1 MAKVRSLTD
10 STVNQNKR
18 QVRTYG
24 TKTDLSST
32 TVERGNTHWAEGSN
46 VNIDGFLGVAGT
58 ATVSGTLRVTGL
70 LDVTGTFNGSG
81 TNNLDGTNNL
91 SGDNNLTGPTEI
103 SGSLDV
109 TGPTTIDG
117 VLTINGDTSITGL
130 LEVTG
135 NTTISGTLDIDG
147 VTTLNNDLNVTNS
160 GEINVGTNM
169 TLTPSSDGGSIVFQD
184 GSQVTSVGGTV
195 QAKSSG
201 SGRVTAGLNS
211 AAISTGNALIS
222 VDDLGD
228 WSLSGANVT
237 FQTIGGTADLNG
249 NLDVS
254 GNITHP
260 GIEVIGDKVKIVKPY
275 TGSAQPNVHM
285 DANGYL
291 YRTSWTPA

>member
-1 MAKVRSLTD
+1 MARVVDLTGENL
-10 STVNQNKR
+10 TR
-18 QVRTYG
+18 QRRKERNYG

-58 ATVSGTLRVTGL
+58 QRVTGL

-81 TNNLDGTNNL
+81 TNNMDGTNNL
-91 SGDNNLTGPTEI
+91 SGDNNF
-103 SGSLDV
+103 SGINDF
-109 TGPTTIDG
+109 TGPTTM
-117 VLTINGDTSITGL
+117 
-130 LEVTG
+130 
-135 NTTISGTLDIDG
+135 SGTFEQNGESTFNGPTHFNGSVDITETLD
-147 VTTLNNDLNVTNS
+147 VTAETRLRGETTVESDLNV
-160 GEINVGTNM
+160 INNGKIKVGTNM
-169 TLTPSSDGGSIVFQD
+169 TLTPSSDGGSILFQD

-195 QAKSSG
+195 QSKSSG

-228 WSLSGANVT
+228 WSLSGTNVT
-237 FQTIGGTADLNG
+237 LQTIGGTADLNG
-249 NLDVS
+249 ALDVS